1 MGQYNQV
8 ATSEVHLK
16 RYYRNKNGESI
27 SDIAATEKVEEQ
39 TVKNSIRAVEL
50 YRARHNVEVLNEAI
64 VGAVLTVVPEVQKSI
79 KRQLSAT
86 TIVDDG
92 GGKKRKEPDYLTQ
105 RAAVAEVRG
114 LIQTVQPKAP
124 TVHSTQVAVG
134 VNQGQ
139 APRLA
144 TGSYVGMEDRLKTI
158 TQELE
163 AQPIDG
169 NRKQLM
175 QAPLQ
180 AADDGEYEEAEP
192 VESDT

>member
-1 MGQYNQV
+1 MAQYNQSP
-8 ATSEVHLK
+8 ASETHLK
-16 RYYRNKNGESI
+16 RYYRSKQGESVTE
-27 SDIAATEKVEEQ
+27 IAQKDGVSEQ
-39 TVKNSIRAVEL
+39 AVKESIRSIEL
-50 YRARHNVEVLNEAI
+50 YRARHDVQVLNEAV

-79 KRQLSAT
+79 KRQLNAT
-86 TIVDDG
+86 TVVEA
-92 GGKKRKEPDYLTQ
+92 GGKKRREPDWQVQ

-124 TVHSTQVAVG
+124 NVHSTQVAVG
-134 VNQGQ
+134 VGQGQ
-139 APRLA
+139 VPRLA

-163 AQPIDG
+163 AQPLEV

-180 AADDGEYEEAEP
+180 PIDDAEYEDSEP
-192 VESDT
+192 VESEP